1 MGAVQ
6 RKQTPAAEDAA
17 LANDTALLD
26 PGRLAHFEQVV
37 LPHLDSA
44 YNLARWLT
52 GNDHDA
58 EDVVQDAYLRAARFF
73 SSFRGGEGRP
83 WLLTVVRRAC
93 YDWLARNR
101 PHQALAVFDEEIHS
115 GAGAGFDPVQ
125 VLLKQEDR
133 AALRQALA
141 DLPVEFREVVVL
153 RELEG
158 LSYREIAGVTEL
170 PVGTVMS
177 RLARGRERLRDALAR
192 HLREGA

>member
-1 MGAVQ
+1 M
-6 RKQTPAAEDAA
+6 
-17 LANDTALLD
+17 
-26 PGRLAHFEQVV
+26 
-37 LPHLDSA
+37 
-44 YNLARWLT
+44 
-52 GNDHDA
+52 
-58 EDVVQDAYLRAARFF
+58 
-73 SSFRGGEGRP
+73 
-83 WLLTVVRRAC
+83 VRRAY

-101 PHQALAVFDEEIHS
+101 THQALAVFDEEIHS